1 MKSIIGQAVLLG
13 LAGATAAV
21 VGCSSSPSTTGKSS
35 GPSNVSVG
43 EAGGKVSGLL
53 TLGNDTSIPSV
64 NYVLQNGTSVV
75 QSGVITTNNSAQVN
89 FELGG
94 IPAGSGYVITLSGT
108 SADGGVSCLG
118 TSQAFAVTARNTANV
133 GVNLICTS
141 GTTDA
146 GQAIIIGA
154 ENFCG
159 TWQSVSTA
167 GPGLDAAPSNGSEV
181 FADGTTPIVISAT
194 ANGAATSDLVYTWSI
209 LSSTGAGVTLGAS
222 TGNGTTSDQIS
233 LVCNP
238 STVAGGAVIQLVVSD
253 SADGGAVSCPGSLST
268 TTVPVTCDAVAGC
281 GTLTKCG
288 TGSTAVCADLTSNNA
303 NCGACGN
310 ACTGGTVCQNS
321 ACVCPTGQGLCGGAC
336 VPLNTASNCGAC
348 GVTCGGST
356 PSCNAAAD
364 GGAPTCG
371 ATVCTPSNSPQCLC
385 NAFIATSEAG
395 KTISAACTQ
404 TEVALFVKDT
414 TGACL
419 NCALA
424 KSCIDDNIGTGDS
437 AQECDDL
444 ASTTTAPGIASVIG
458 ATAVSE
464 CLATLTCEIGD
475 NDPPTSA
482 GTSPTNV
489 GSTRTLAN
497 AYCGSA
503 TATTCQNGSPAGTCV
518 NQIATG
524 LPGVPAGSSTLSHIG
539 DQTYPSGQAGT
550 ILACLLRSTGGQCGT
565 CVN

>member
-1 MKSIIGQAVLLG
+1 
-13 LAGATAAV
+13 
-21 VGCSSSPSTTGKSS
+21 
-35 GPSNVSVG
+35 
-43 EAGGKVSGLL
+43 
-53 TLGNDTSIPSV
+53 
-64 NYVLQNGTSVV
+64 
-75 QSGVITTNNSAQVN
+75 VITTNNSAQIN
-89 FELGG
+89 FELGS
-94 IPAGSGYVITLSGT
+94 IPAGTGYVITLSGT
-108 SADGGVSCLG
+108 SADGGVTCLG
-118 TSQAFAVTARNTANV
+118 TSAAFAVTARTTANV
-133 GVNLICTS
+133 GVNLVCSS

-181 FADGTTPIVISAT
+181 FADGQTPIVISAT
-194 ANGAATSDLVYTWSI
+194 ANGPDTSALLYTWSV

-222 TGNGTTSDQIS
+222 TGNGTTSDLVS

-238 STVAGGAVIQLVVSD
+238 STVAGGAVIQLVVTD
-253 SADGGAVSCPGSLST
+253 SQDGGAVNCSSNLST
-268 TTVPVTCDAVAGC
+268 TTVSVTCDAVAGC
-281 GTLTKCG
+281 PTGTTKCG
-288 TGSTAVCADLTSNNA
+288 TGTSAVCANLTDNNA
-303 NCGACGN
+303 NCGACNN

-321 ACVCPTGQGLCGGAC
+321 ACICPAGTGLCGGAC

-348 GVTCGGST
+348 GVTCSGST

-385 NAFIATSEAG
+385 NAFIATSAAG
-395 KTISAACTQ
+395 KTISATCTQ

-424 KSCIDDNIGTGDS
+424 KSCIDDSIGTGDS

-444 ASTTTAPGIASVIG
+444 ASATTAPSIATVLG
-458 ATAVSE
+458 ATAVAE
-464 CLATLTCEIGD
+464 CMATLDCEIGD
-475 NDPPTSA
+475 TDPATSA
-482 GTSPTNV
+482 TTAPLNV
-489 GSTRTLAN
+489 GTTRTLAN

-503 TATTCQNGSPAGTCV
+503 SATTCQNGAPAGACV

-524 LPGVPAGSSTLSHIG
+524 LPGIPAGSSTLSHIG
-539 DQTYPSGQAGT
+539 DQTFPSGQAGT